1 MYRQWASDTQ
11 DAMTA
16 LIVDTTAGKLRG
28 TEVDDGILSW
38 RGIPFAA
45 PPVGPLRFRPPEPVE
60 PWTGVRDA
68 TAYGAPAIQPQLP
81 AAMPRSGPELPP
93 PAEDCLLL
101 NVTAPAGAE
110 RRPVLVWLH
119 GGGYH
124 MGTGTDMAEDGSS
137 FARSH
142 GLVVVSLNHRL
153 GALGFLAVPGEEGTG
168 AFGLHDQVAALSWVR
183 DNIAAFGGDP
193 AQVTIYGVSAGAK
206 SVANLMASPLA
217 RGLFARAASSSGGA
231 EHVAT
236 PVQTATVTARFLS
249 ELGAGPR
256 RLREV
261 SAADILAA
269 QSETGQDMRATWL
282 WRPAIDGVAL
292 TTRPLEA
299 IAAGSA
305 AGVPLL
311 IQHCVEECLL
321 FGLMDPAVADEAD
334 QVLSGYFGPEGRD
347 EIIAAY
353 RAARPDLDDKGLR
366 LAIMTDERYAI
377 PTTRM
382 ADAQSAH
389 APVYRSRF
397 DGPVT
402 DPMLA
407 GLGELPGVHGMDARR
422 IWTGGPGLADE
433 LHNAWGSFVTS
444 GVPAADGLPDWP
456 EYTTGQRPTMIFAAA
471 GSHLLDDPRSGQR
484 RAWVG
489 RDWTSGT
496 WWQLPG
502 ID

>member
-1 MYRQWASDTQ
+1 
-11 DAMTA
+11 MTA

-28 TEVDDGILSW
+28 LEIDDGILGW

-81 AAMPRSGPELPP
+81 AAMPRPGPELPP
-93 PAEDCLLL
+93 SSEDCLFL
-101 NVTAPAGAE
+101 NVTAPADAE

-119 GGGYH
+119 GGGYQL
-124 MGTGTDMAEDGSS
+124 GTGTDMAEDGSS

-142 GLVVVSLNHRL
+142 DLVVVTLNHRL
-153 GALGFLAVPGEEGTG
+153 GALGFLAVPGEQATG
-168 AFGLHDQVAALSWVR
+168 AFGLHDQVAALRWVR

-193 AQVTIYGVSAGAK
+193 EQVTIYGLSAGAK

-236 PVQTATVTARFLS
+236 PVQAAMITARFLS
-249 ELGAGPR
+249 ELGVAPR

-269 QSETGQDMRATWL
+269 QSETGQAVRATWL

-292 TTRPLEA
+292 TARPLDA

-321 FGLMDPAVADEAD
+321 YSLMDPAVADEAD
-334 QVLSGYFGPEGRD
+334 QVLETYFGPDGRD
-347 EIIAAY
+347 EIFTAY
-353 RAARPDLDDKGLR
+353 RAARPELDDNALR
-366 LAIMTDERYAI
+366 LTIMTDERYAI

-397 DGPVT
+397 DGPAT
-402 DPMLA
+402 DPLLA
-407 GLGELPGVHGMDARR
+407 ALGELPGVHGMDGRQ
-422 IWTGGPGLADE
+422 IWTGTGQ
-433 LHNAWGSFVTS
+433 LHDAWGSFAAT
-444 GVPAADGLPDWP
+444 GTPAAAGLPDWP
-456 EYTTGQRPTMIFAAA
+456 AYTTGQRPTLIFATA
-471 GSHLLDDPRSGQR
+471 GAHLANDPESGQR
-484 RAWVG
+484 RAWTG
-489 RDWTSGT
+489 RDWTSGV

-502 ID
+502 IE